1 MRRLVFLLVSLG
13 FAVVAASASST
24 TAGTPLSPKLRGD
37 LAALV
42 AGQATLDA
50 RIPELI
56 PGLEAGEIPFFAV
69 LSESNDLPHRTQLE
83 GLGARVLRTYRS
95 VDAFALVSD
104 AGTVS
109 EVAALPWVDWLAP
122 IEVVEALTH
131 EAEVGEVRN
140 TPADVG
146 AHQFWDADV
155 TGGGVRIAVLDT
167 GLDPL
172 HQDLDDLDFRHWI
185 PGLAHPPLVNDAKV
199 VDSRDFNGG
208 VCRPPTVPTDGSGHG
223 THVAGIALGT
233 GEGNPL
239 DALDNGKHAGVAP
252 GAELAVGKALTD
264 AGAGV
269 NSDLIAAM
277 EWAAMPEEPRLT
289 GCAIGADIVNMSLGS
304 EGRPD
309 RLNSGQD
316 RDLVSLTLNR
326 LAVKYG
332 TLFVGAAGN
341 SGPFMGSSLEAPGS
355 AAQVLSVAAAAKD
368 YDLRHDDTLSGD
380 TCAGWVHDEPPTMP
394 APLAAPCGANPSPLQ
409 PQSLAN
415 FSSRGSGAT
424 WLRPDIAGPGY
435 YVVSAQASGPTAVSM
450 LDVNPNTQPDP
461 LYATASGTS
470 MATPAVAGSAAL
482 VLEAYRDR
490 YGEDPTGASGLSGFQ
505 APAYVLLRAALMNT
519 AGSDLY
525 EGRLIVTTPF
535 GSLKVDPRNGP
546 ADPYVGPLAEGA
558 GKVNAARAVAALRD
572 GVVVYSA
579 ASGSGVDRGTG
590 ARDLQGSW
598 QVGAIKAGASQTQTF
613 VLHSAPGAPNAA
625 VSFRFDP
632 GQPSDG
638 SRAIPLAPAAG
649 GWTGGLGGQHPP
661 PRDRDVLVRFTV
673 NVPSSAAP
681 GSYTGAVLA
690 SLSTGQTLRVPVYA
704 GVALHD
710 PNVAA
715 GNAPGPQAR
724 VTSARDVYARDNTTW
739 PSALGQAAGAQG
751 DWLVFP
757 VELASGLTSATFKV
771 YDSAA
776 GDDDETY
783 DLYLYD
789 AGYDLEASTHPF
801 LAPGVTDPVANDDR
815 GPSTEAEPQVLT
827 VANPTAGRHY
837 VVVNRAKVG
846 GLGTGDF
853 GSFVLTLDE
862 IRAGGG
868 GGAEAAAATAATT
881 RTRS

>member
-1 MRRLVFLLVSLG
+1 M
-13 FAVVAASASST
+13 
-24 TAGTPLSPKLRGD
+24 
-37 LAALV
+37 
-42 AGQATLDA
+42 
-50 RIPELI
+50 
-56 PGLEAGEIPFFAV
+56 
-69 LSESNDLPHRTQLE
+69 
-83 GLGARVLRTYRS
+83 
-95 VDAFALVSD
+95 
-104 AGTVS
+104 
-109 EVAALPWVDWLAP
+109 
-122 IEVVEALTH
+122 
-131 EAEVGEVRN
+131 
-140 TPADVG
+140 
-146 AHQFWDADV
+146 
-155 TGGGVRIAVLDT
+155 
-167 GLDPL
+167 
-172 HQDLDDLDFRHWI
+172 
-185 PGLAHPPLVNDAKV
+185 
-199 VDSRDFNGG
+199 
-208 VCRPPTVPTDGSGHG
+208 
-223 THVAGIALGT
+223 
-233 GEGNPL
+233 
-239 DALDNGKHAGVAP
+239 AP

-277 EWAAMPEEPRLT
+277 EWGAMPEEPLLT

-304 EGRPD
+304 EARPD

-435 YVVSAQASGPTAVSM
+435 YVVSAQASGPTAVGA
-450 LDVNPNTQPDP
+450 LDVNPSTQPDP

-490 YGEDPTGASGLSGFQ
+490 YGEDPTGASGLSGFE
-505 APAYVLLRAALMNT
+505 APTYALLRAALMNT

-525 EGRLIVTTPF
+525 EGRLIVTTPL

-572 GVVVYSA
+572 GVVVYSG

-613 VLHSAPGAPNAA
+613 VLHSAPGAPNAT

-649 GWTGGLGGQHPP
+649 GWAIRLPGRTTVRRG
-661 PRDRDVLVRFTV
+661 RDVLVRFTV

-704 GVALHD
+704 AVALHD

-739 PSALGQAAGAQG
+739 PSVLGQAAGAQG

-801 LAPGVTDPVANDDR
+801 LAAGVTDPVANDGR
-815 GPSTEAEPQVLT
+815 GPSTEADPQVLT

-846 GLGTGDF
+846 GVGTGDF

-862 IRAGGG
+862 VRAGGSGGG
-868 GGAEAAAATAATT
+868 GGGGHCGDDEDELETSGPSSATAGSTVDYTITYRNRDDDDDDDGDDDCELEDELDEDTAFVSASNGGIYDPATHSVRWLANVAAGSAASFRVT
-881 RTRS
+881 ARISPATPPGAVLVNRARISAGSGLPPLTAFAQTVLLP